1 MVYSACGTITTFGTT
16 LGKTMQIGGSTPVI
30 TQQPVATA
38 TCPAGPAEV
47 SIAASGSSLVYR
59 WDVRN
64 LAAVGGW
71 STITDGPVLIGD
83 AQVAVASGATTATLS
98 LTDFHSGWRSSSTN
112 SGRAVRCVIANSCPN
127 STTVTSSTALISL
140 CQGDL
145 NCDGGVD
152 GSDIVTFFGLWEN
165 GDAGADINDD
175 GGIDGADVAAYFP
188 IWEAGC

>member
-1 MVYSACGTITTFGTT
+1 
-16 LGKTMQIGGSTPVI
+16 
-30 TQQPVATA
+30 
-38 TCPAGPAEV
+38 
-47 SIAASGSSLVYR
+47 
-59 WDVRN
+59 
-64 LAAVGGW
+64 
-71 STITDGPVLIGD
+71 
-83 AQVAVASGATTATLS
+83 VAVASGATTATLS
-98 LTDFHSGWRSSSTN
+98 LTDFHSGWRSSAIN
-112 SGRAVRCVIANSCPN
+112 SGRAVRCVVANSCPN

-165 GDAGADINDD
+165 GDTGADINDD